1 MISPPA
7 RIVLLLVTA
16 AMLAVLAACAPP
28 LAAPADSPR
37 LDGVVSGTIGVLVRE
52 ERSQV
57 IVAAVGKDSPAAKY
71 GLAVGDVVLSCN
83 GEAVVSSRQF
93 NRLVLDSPP
102 GSWVRLQLLRAGAVH
117 TLDVPVE
124 QLDLTPRV

>member
-7 RIVLLLVTA
+7 RIVLVLVTA

-37 LDGVVSGTIGVLVRE
+37 PDGVVSGTIGVLVRE

-57 IVAAVGKDSPAAKY
+57 IVAAVGKDSPAAKH

-102 GSWVRLQLLRAGAVH
+102 GSRVRLQLLRAGAVH

-124 QLDLTPRV
+124 QLDLTPWV